1 MAVERRLP
9 EDPAAE
15 VPVRV
20 RPGESLR
27 DLPDAPPP
35 ELRYRRPSGF
45 VRSAQELWKDRE
57 LLRSLVERDL
67 RSRYKQATLGFLWA
81 LVPPVSLL
89 LVFVVLANH
98 LTDIDT
104 QGTPYALFAFLG
116 LLGWTFFSS
125 GVNGS
130 ATSLVNNTALLNK
143 VACPRELFP
152 LGTIAVAGVDTLI
165 AALVLPV
172 LFVVNDTA
180 PQPASVY
187 VPLLLLIELGFTVG
201 VGLMLSVLVVYLR
214 DIRHALSLILQIGLL
229 LTPVAYGFD
238 EIPSQFR
245 WIYSLVNPLGPVI
258 DGYRR
263 TILLDEAPQWLYT
276 GLGALGA
283 TVYLVLGFWLL
294 RRLEGGIVDVS

>member
-1 MAVERRLP
+1 MERTLP
-9 EDPAAE
+9 GDAAAE
-15 VPVRV
+15 IPVRV
-20 RPGESLR
+20 KPGEALHE
-27 DLPDAPPP
+27 LPDAPPP
-35 ELRYRRPSGF
+35 ELRYRRPAGL
-45 VRSAQELWKDRE
+45 VRSARELWRNRE

-98 LTDIDT
+98 LTDINT
-104 QGTPYALFAFLG
+104 NGVPYALFAFLG
-116 LLGWTFFSS
+116 LLGWTFFSA

-130 ATSLVNNTALLNK
+130 AMSLVSNAALLNK

-152 LGTIAVAGVDTLI
+152 LGTIAVAAVDTCI
-165 AALVLPV
+165 AALVLPI
-172 LFVVNDTA
+172 LFVANDMV
-180 PQPASVY
+180 PQPASIY
-187 VPLLLLIELGFTVG
+187 VPLLLVIEIAFTVG
-201 VGLMLSVLVVYLR
+201 VGLMLSVLVVYQR
-214 DIRHALSLILQIGLL
+214 DLRHALSLVLQLGLL

-238 EIPSQFR
+238 EIPSGFR

-263 TILLDEAPQWLYT
+263 TMLENEPPQWLYT

-283 TVYLVLGFWLL
+283 TFFLVFGFWLL

>member
-1 MAVERRLP
+1 MALERTLSG
-9 EDPAAE
+9 DSSADI
-15 VPVRV
+15 PVRM
-20 RPGESLR
+20 RPGEALQV
-27 DLPDAPPP
+27 LPAAPPP
-35 ELRYRRPSGF
+35 ELRYRRPAGV
-45 VRSAQELWKDRE
+45 VRSARELWSNRE

-81 LVPPVSLL
+81 LVQPVSLL
-89 LVFVVLANH
+89 LVFVVLADH
-98 LTDIDT
+98 LTDINT
-104 QGTPYALFAFLG
+104 NGMPYALFAFLG

-125 GVNGS
+125 SINGA
-130 ATSLVNNTALLNK
+130 ATSLVNNASLLNK

-152 LGTIAVAGVDTLI
+152 LGTIAVAGVDTCI
-165 AALVLPV
+165 AALVLPI

-187 VPLLLLIELGFTVG
+187 VPVLVLIELAFTIG

-214 DIRHALSLILQIGLL
+214 DLRHALSLMLQVGLL

-238 EIPSQFR
+238 EIPAQYR

-263 TILLDEAPQWLYT
+263 TVLLNEAPQWLYT

-283 TVYLVLGFWLL
+283 AFFLVFGFWLL